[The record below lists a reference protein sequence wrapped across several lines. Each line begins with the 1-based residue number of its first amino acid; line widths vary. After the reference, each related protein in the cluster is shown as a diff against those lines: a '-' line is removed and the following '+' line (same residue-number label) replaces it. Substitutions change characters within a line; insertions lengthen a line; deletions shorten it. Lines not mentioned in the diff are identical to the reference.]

1 MQTISVE
8 NYSNRIFVRFNLI
21 LMDPILLVLLIVGFT
36 IFMFAWEKI
45 PIDITAMISMAMLLL
60 SGLVTTKEG
69 IAGFS
74 NDATITILF
83 LFLLSS
89 AIENTGAINLM
100 GRYMLKIAG
109 RKPKVAL
116 LVVMLV
122 SGAASAFLNNTAVII
137 ILMPIVFKISRFN
150 NISPTKLL
158 MPMSF
163 AAVVGGTCTVIGT
176 STNIIVSGISEA
188 EGFGRFGMFEFTT
201 IGLVLFAFYFV
212 FMFFIGSRMLPA
224 RRSVDSL
231 TENYELKDY
240 LTEIVIEKD
249 SRLIGKRFKQ
259 TVLIDDMH
267 LEVIEITSH
276 DGSIWLPDAYEILEA
291 GDKLLVRG
299 SRTDI
304 AMIKAMKGVVFAP
317 EELIEDLDLKSN
329 ETTLIE
335 VVVAPNSSIARSS
348 INEINFKDLY
358 DAIPLALR
366 RKGVL
371 MNEKFSDMELRF
383 GDDILLE
390 VKKDSI
396 DQLKR
401 SYDFVFTQELDKV
414 EFNPKKM
421 YLSVA
426 VLFGVILLA
435 AFNILP
441 IIVGALIGI
450 IILVLA
456 DCITIREAYRQVDWK
471 IIFVLACL
479 IPLGTALTNSGA
491 ADQLAGSI
499 LDYLSDLGPLY
510 ILFFLF
516 ILTALTTSIMSNAAT
531 AVLLCPVAI
540 SLAAQMSLDPKPFL
554 FTIMFAASTCYL
566 TPVGYQGNILIYG
579 PGNYK
584 FADFVRVGGLFT
596 VISMF
601 VVVFMLYSIYV

>member
-1 MQTISVE
+1 
-8 NYSNRIFVRFNLI
+8 
-21 LMDPILLVLLIVGFT
+21 
-36 IFMFAWEKI
+36 
-45 PIDITAMISMAMLLL
+45 
-60 SGLVTTKEG
+60 
-69 IAGFS
+69 
-74 NDATITILF
+74 
-83 LFLLSS
+83 
-89 AIENTGAINLM
+89 
-100 GRYMLKIAG
+100 
-109 RKPKVAL
+109 
-116 LVVMLV
+116 
-122 SGAASAFLNNTAVII
+122 
-137 ILMPIVFKISRFN
+137 
-150 NISPTKLL
+150 
-158 MPMSF
+158 
-163 AAVVGGTCTVIGT
+163 
-176 STNIIVSGISEA
+176 
-188 EGFGRFGMFEFTT
+188 
-201 IGLVLFAFYFV
+201 
-212 FMFFIGSRMLPA
+212 MFFIGSRMLPA

-601 VVVFMLYSIYV
+601 VVVFMLYSIYF